1 MVDTGVSSILAEV
14 KVVTNESKRA
24 TIAILQRT
32 KDGLDSI
39 KHPGQTYDGVIQ
51 ELIDLWKKVKE
62 KAARPVQR
70 S

>member
-1 MVDTGVSSILAEV
+1 MVTS
-14 KVVTNESKRA
+14 ESKRT
-24 TIAILQRT
+24 TIAILERT
-32 KDGLDSI
+32 KDDLDSV

-62 KAARPVQR
+62 EEAVRLEQR